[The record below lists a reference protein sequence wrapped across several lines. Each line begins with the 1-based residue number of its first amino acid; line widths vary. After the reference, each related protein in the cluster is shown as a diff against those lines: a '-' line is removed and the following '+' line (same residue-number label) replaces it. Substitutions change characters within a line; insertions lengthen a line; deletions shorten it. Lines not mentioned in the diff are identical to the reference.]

1 MRLIMFNTTMGVA
14 AGVALMLVPRFWAV
28 VRGDRPPLLL
38 VSHQR
43 AGGGWAATFGV
54 LGAILAGLGF
64 VMTVW
69 HPLAPAKDH
78 IDTIFGE
85 PTLILGVLL
94 LAAAWYLARSGDPL
108 DPDRLRTALSPASWM
123 VFWLGIVLAWCAA
136 AIARFDAVSSAPA
149 EEPITGLL
157 HDWPIIENLFFAI
170 VLYGLAAVGCLAF
183 PFAIRPQS
191 RVAWPVMYW
200 AWTVSGVA
208 FALFSAMNFYTHT
221 GLLINLGTDGPDF
234 RW

>member
-14 AGVALMLVPRFWAV
+14 AGLALMLVPRFWAV
-28 VRGDRPPLLL
+28 ASDARPPLLL
-38 VSHQR
+38 VNRDR
-43 AGGGWAATFGV
+43 AAGGWAATFGL
-54 LGAILAGLGF
+54 LGTILTSLGF

-69 HPLAPAKDH
+69 HPLAPAKDY

-94 LAAAWYLARSGDPL
+94 LAAAWYLARHGDSL
-108 DPDRLRTALSPASWM
+108 DEDRLRAALGPASWV

-136 AIARFDAVSSAPA
+136 AIARFNVVSSAPA

-157 HDWPIIENLFFAI
+157 HDWPMIENLFFAI

-183 PFAIRPQS
+183 PFAIRANS
-191 RVAWPVMYW
+191 RIAWPLMYW
-200 AWTVSGVA
+200 AFTVSGIA

-221 GLLINLGTDGPDF
+221 GLLINLGTDGADF

>member
-14 AGVALMLVPRFWAV
+14 AGLALMLVPRFCAV
-28 VRGDRPPLLL
+28 MRGDRPPLLL
-38 VSHQR
+38 VNR
-43 AGGGWAATFGV
+43 KPAGGGWAATFGV
-54 LGAILAGLGF
+54 LGAILTGLGF

-69 HPLAPAKDH
+69 HPLAPAKDY

-85 PTLILGVLL
+85 PSLILGVLL
-94 LAAAWYLARSGDPL
+94 LAAAWYLARTGDPL
-108 DPDRLRTALSPASWM
+108 DPERLRTALSPASWV

-136 AIARFDAVSSAPA
+136 AIARFDVVSSAPA

-157 HDWPIIENLFFAI
+157 HDWPMIENLFFAV

-183 PFAIRPQS
+183 PFAIRPNS
-191 RVAWPVMYW
+191 RIAWLLMYW

-221 GLLINLGTDGPDF
+221 GLLINLGTDGPGL